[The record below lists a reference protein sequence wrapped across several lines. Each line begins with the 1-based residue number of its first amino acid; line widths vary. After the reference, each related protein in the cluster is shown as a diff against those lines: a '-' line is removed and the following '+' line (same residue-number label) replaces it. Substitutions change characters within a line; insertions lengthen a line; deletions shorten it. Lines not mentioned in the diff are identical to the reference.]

1 MRRMGQKRE
10 RARSFSAR

>member
-10 RARSFSAR
+10 RARLFSAR